1 MVSQKDGRVTATR
14 QRILTVAE
22 TLYHQGGYNHI
33 SLQVIADQ
41 LQLSKPALFYHFEN
55 KQALFFDLL
64 LTIIEQHR
72 LLLMEVVQQKEPLAR
87 QKLSEIMQQLTQK
100 PRFDVVRFIHQEYTL
115 LTADQQ
121 QKVKQAWR
129 SGVLEPVR
137 RVLEEGI
144 HCGDLRP
151 HRTHLSA
158 YMFLHLCLLTPHI
171 DLMVVSQR
179 EQEDHD
185 EPQEILLDLF
195 IHGLGLPSSSY

>member
-1 MVSQKDGRVTATR
+1 MVSQKDRHVTATR

-22 TLYHQGGYNHI
+22 VLYHQGGYNHI

-41 LQLSKPALFYHFEN
+41 LQLSKPALFYYFEN
-55 KQALFFDLL
+55 KQALFFELL

-72 LLLMEVVQQKEPLAR
+72 LLLMEVVQQKELSAR
-87 QKLSEIMQQLTQK
+87 QKLSEIMQRLAQK

-137 RVLEEGI
+137 QVLEEGI
-144 HCGDLRP
+144 HRGELRP
-151 HRTHLSA
+151 HRTHFSA

-171 DLMVVSQR
+171 DLKVVSQE

-195 IHGLGLPSSSY
+195 MHGPGLPSSSY